1 MVKIEVNRE
10 IAAHIQ
16 REIETNEELFGGIWT
31 PSMILKQW
39 IVRYE
44 DNEVQY

>member
-1 MVKIEVNRE
+1 MVKIDVNRE
-10 IAAHIQ
+10 IAEHIQ
-16 REIETNEELFGGIWT
+16 REIENNEDLFGGIWT
-31 PSMILKQW
+31 PSMVIKQW